1 MNEKN
6 DEIGAGSCGFVPMVK
21 KPNLGGGSVNP

>member
-1 MNEKN
+1 MKKN